1 MDKFHTDIT
10 QIGNLINSLITDLEE
25 KYLGR
30 NVYVEMYET
39 YGVIDMIYYSA
50 LKWEIRLTVCLYEK
64 GTFKRSTAIRQV
76 GVDDIELYEEQ

>member
-50 LKWEIRLTVCLYEK
+50 LKCEIRLTVCLFEK
-64 GTFKRSTAIRQV
+64 IHSTEVLQFAKL
-76 GVDDIELYEEQ
+76 ELMI

>member
-30 NVYVEMYET
+30 NVYVEMYT
-39 YGVIDMIYYSA
+39 
-50 LKWEIRLTVCLYEK
+50 LKCMKHMVLLI
-64 GTFKRSTAIRQV
+64 
-76 GVDDIELYEEQ
+76 

>member
-30 NVYVEMYET
+30 NVYVEMYEK

-50 LKWEIRLTVCLYEK
+50 LKCEIRLTVCLFEK
-64 GTFKRSTAIRQV
+64 DTFNRSTAIRQV
-76 GVDDIELYEEQ
+76 GVDDIELYEE